1 MEVWWVRNGE
11 GRGGIKMSRL
21 GKDSESSIPSSRLGE
36 RTGEKKPLVR
46 GRNTASGRG
55 GCGVGVVRWE
65 SELRENLRKMAFAH
79 VKVSGSYRLNTRRE
93 LAPTKLG
100 CKSRKNIK
108 RCQCRWVRL
117 PERTF

>member
-1 MEVWWVRNGE
+1 MRQEWRRQ
-11 GRGGIKMSRL
+11 RGGIKMSRL
-21 GKDSESSIPSSRLGE
+21 GKESESSIPSSRLGE

-55 GCGVGVVRWE
+55 GCGVGVVRWG
-65 SELRENLRKMAFAH
+65 SELRENLRKMALAH
-79 VKVSGSYRLNTRRE
+79 VKVSGSYRLNTPRE